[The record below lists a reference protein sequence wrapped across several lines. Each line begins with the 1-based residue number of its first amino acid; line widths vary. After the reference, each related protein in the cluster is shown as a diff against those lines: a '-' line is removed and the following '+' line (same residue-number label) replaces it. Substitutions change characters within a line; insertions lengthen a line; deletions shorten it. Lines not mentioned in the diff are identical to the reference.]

1 MIPDVDVIVLS
12 RDESPLAAEVEQALA
27 AQRGVRLHGHRIIG
41 EPKPGDANRWQYIA
55 RARNRGAA
63 LGRAPW
69 CMFVDDD
76 VVLHPDCIR
85 RLVAE
90 LQRRPSFAAMAA
102 DYLGEAPI
110 GRPSR
115 HVAMGATLFRRS
127 LLQTIRFRWAPGR
140 CECQC
145 CCDDLRAAG
154 REIAY
159 SSAARAFHRR
169 RRSRTAHSA
178 PAPQPAAASSLR
190 PRILTAFN
198 RAHAELFRQRFI
210 GSLRRSGNDELVTAV
225 TYGLERQLA
234 EKLGALHRV
243 EVIRL
248 PASRFPPARDRLRGF
263 QHALAQWHP
272 QTPVAYWDAGDV
284 WFQSRLQP
292 LWKLVRQHPRHLL
305 VAREA
310 ISHPENKAVAGWTL
324 SIRDGT
330 TRRAAFALLSNR
342 PFFNAGFAAGTAA
355 TMLRYLQYARRLR
368 ESTRLEGTRDRWDQ
382 MTFNLYC
389 HANPS
394 VYKEVE
400 RGWNFCLF
408 GLNRR
413 DLRRQSNGLISAA
426 DGTPVHVIHG
436 NAGTFDRFLPTR

>member
-1 MIPDVDVIVLS
+1 MIPEVDVIVLS
-12 RDESPLAAEVEQALA
+12 RDKSPLVPEVASALA

-41 EPKPGDANRWQYIA
+41 EPTPHDANRWHYIA

-63 LGRAPW
+63 RGRAPW

-85 RLVAE
+85 QLVDE
-90 LQRRPSFAAMAA
+90 LQRRPAFAAMAA
-102 DYLGEAPI
+102 DYLGEASYV
-110 GRPSR
+110 GLSR

-127 LLQTIRFRWAPGR
+127 SLQTIRFRWAPGR

-159 SSAARAFHRR
+159 SSAARAYHLRD
-169 RRSRTAHSA
+169 RSRTGQRSPASQPLAA
-178 PAPQPAAASSLR
+178 PPPH

-198 RAHAELFRQRFI
+198 RAHAELFRQRFLT
-210 GSLRRSGNDELVTAV
+210 SLRRSGNEELVTAV
-225 TYGLERQLA
+225 TYGLDRQLA
-234 EKLGALHRV
+234 QKLAALHRV
-243 EVIRL
+243 KIIRL

-263 QHALAQWHP
+263 QHALVQWHP
-272 QTPVAYWDAGDV
+272 DTPVAYWDAGDV

-292 LWKLVRQHPRHLL
+292 LWNLVRQYPRHLL
-305 VAREA
+305 VARES
-310 ISHPENKAVAGWTL
+310 ISHPENAAVAGWTL
-324 SIRDGT
+324 SIRDRT
-330 TRRAAFALLSNR
+330 TRRAAFGLLASR

-355 TMLRYLQYARRLR
+355 TLLRYLQYARRLR
-368 ESTRLEGTRDRWDQ
+368 ESKCLQGTHNRGDQ

-389 HANPS
+389 HGNPTE
-394 VYKEVE
+394 YKEIE

-408 GLNRR
+408 GLNPG
-413 DLRRQSNGLISAA
+413 DIRRQSNGRIGAV